1 MLSYPIFSFPILADR
16 ISSYL
21 LCFLILSYPIL
32 SYLLCYPFLSCLII
46 WSFVLSSP
54 FFSDPILADPILSYF
69 PCFLTLSDLILPSV
83 LSYPILSFFLSYF
96 FLVLSYPICS
106 YSIISLLLC
115 CSTFSH
121 LILSYLILSY
131 VLSYLI
137 WSYPN
142 GSELNLILSHICTHN
157 LMQVSK
163 MQLISKSVS
172 TSGYIYIYRQIY
184 THIWYAY
191 LHTSMPDIR
200 GCWKP
205 WALDQG
211 LGYFFAHLQHA
222 IFYLEWYLVL
232 ASQCHKPIIWGRFIP
247 PTVIL
252 GNLFSRS

>member
-1 MLSYPIFSFPILADR
+1 MIFCVIFSFLLWSYLSWSYLILLSVFSYPIW
-16 ISSYL
+16 SYL
-21 LCFLILSYPIL
+21 TFCVIL
-32 SYLLCYPFLSCLII
+32 SYL
-46 WSFVLSSP
+46 V
-54 FFSDPILADPILSYF
+54 FF
-69 PCFLTLSDLILPSV
+69 LIL
-83 LSYPILSFFLSYF
+83 F

-172 TSGYIYIYRQIY
+172 TSGYIYRQIY